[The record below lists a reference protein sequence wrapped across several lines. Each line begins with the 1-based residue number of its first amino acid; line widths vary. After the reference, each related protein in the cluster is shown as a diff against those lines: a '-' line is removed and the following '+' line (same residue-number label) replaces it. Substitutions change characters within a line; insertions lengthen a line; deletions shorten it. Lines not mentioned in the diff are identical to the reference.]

1 MSNDLI
7 PSNFYEGYDN
17 PYVKALVQ
25 LVPFWGVAGEL
36 IEEKIRIM
44 RSERLKYFF
53 DKLENEE
60 IELTDELIE
69 NNEFLHSYFST
80 LNHVLKSRKK
90 EKIELFALLLKSINR
105 VENGVDFDEHE
116 HFSKILDDISIDEY
130 FILCKLRKLEETHP
144 VIKGENSLVKAG
156 KYWNEFKQ
164 DVISQYGINNDE
176 FDSYMA
182 RLERTGLYLRITGS
196 YLDYTGNIGHTT
208 KMFERFNKILES

>member
-60 IELTDELIE
+60 VELTDELIE

-90 EKIELFALLLKSINR
+90 EKIVERKSIQINHLKS
-105 VENGVDFDEHE
+105 
-116 HFSKILDDISIDEY
+116 
-130 FILCKLRKLEETHP
+130 
-144 VIKGENSLVKAG
+144 
-156 KYWNEFKQ
+156 
-164 DVISQYGINNDE
+164 
-176 FDSYMA
+176 
-182 RLERTGLYLRITGS
+182 
-196 YLDYTGNIGHTT
+196 
-208 KMFERFNKILES
+208 